1 VTAPAVD
8 RHRTEERTVSR
19 QLVIT
24 QNITVDGVVEAS
36 DGWFGPDNN
45 DDAEDM
51 LAVMREHMARDV
63 GFLVGRCTFED
74 VRGYWPARTDD
85 TTGITAHL
93 DAVAK
98 YVVST
103 TIDDPAWAPTTVLR
117 GGAGLADEVAAVLAD
132 GPDGDVTV
140 TGSISLCHALL
151 AAGLVDELR
160 LFVFPVVLGRG
171 RRLFGD
177 GTGLG
182 RLDLVEHRAFA
193 SGIVLQS
200 YRRR

>member
-1 VTAPAVD
+1 M
-8 RHRTEERTVSR
+8 SR

-24 QNITVDGVVEAS
+24 QNITVDGVVEAT
-36 DGWFGPDNN
+36 DDWFAPQD
-45 DDAEDM
+45 DDARDM
-51 LAVMREHMARDV
+51 LGVVREHMAREV
-63 GFLVGRCTFED
+63 GFLVGRSTFED
-74 VRGYWPARTDD
+74 MRGFWPAQTDD

-103 TIDDPAWAPTTVLR
+103 TVDDPGWAPTTVLR
-117 GGAGLADEVAAVLAD
+117 GGAGLADEIAAVLAD
-132 GPDGDVTV
+132 GPDGDVGV
-140 TGSISLCHALL
+140 TGSITLCHALL

-160 LFVFPVVLGRG
+160 LFVFPVVLGHG
-171 RRLFGD
+171 RRLFAD

-182 RLDLVEHRAFA
+182 PLDLVEHRAFA

-200 YRRR
+200 YRRRS